1 MRVMAIDYGTRAVR
15 VAVSDELRITVRPL
29 LTIRRG
35 RLGREQTLAR
45 IAALAAEYEVGALL
59 VGLPLRMDGTRG
71 EAAGRVERFVRDLES
86 RLDIPVLTVD
96 ERLTS
101 RAADELLRGQGADAR
116 ERRARSDEY
125 AAAIMLQ
132 DYLASLPQTGEEDHA
147 EHAEMDETRGRT
159 D

>member
-1 MRVMAIDYGTRAVR
+1 MRVMAIDYGTQAVG
-15 VAVSDELRITVRPL
+15 VAVSDELRITARPL

-59 VGLPLRMDGTRG
+59 VGLPLRMDGARG

-86 RLDIPVLTVD
+86 RLEIPVLTAD

-101 RAADELLRGQGADAR
+101 RAADELLRGQGAGAR
-116 ERRARSDEY
+116 ERRERSDEY
-125 AAAIMLQ
+125 AAAIILQ
-132 DYLASLPQTGEEDHA
+132 DYLAALPRTGEEDHA
-147 EHAEMDETRGRT
+147 EHAEMDETGEKR